1 MQGHDTRMHR
11 FAMRSGWLI
20 RAGWGEARRM
30 DPALDLRLDRIDE
43 GMATLAL
50 ALRIVNGTQRIH
62 GERLDKI
69 IELLTPEKDG
79 DGPNVVDVL
88 SQILERLDALT
99 RHTRTMT
106 ETLTEMARN
115 LPLETVRAFDDNYGG
130 LPGKP

>member
-1 MQGHDTRMHR
+1 M
-11 FAMRSGWLI
+11 L
-20 RAGWGEARRM
+20 AGM
-30 DPALDLRLDRIDE
+30 DPALGIRLDRVDE
-43 GMATLAL
+43 GLATLAL

-69 IELLTPEKDG
+69 IELLTPESDG
-79 DGPNVVDVL
+79 NGPNVVDVL

-115 LPLETVRAFDDNYGG
+115 LPLETVRAFDDNFGG
-130 LPGKP
+130 LPGTG

>member
-1 MQGHDTRMHR
+1 
-11 FAMRSGWLI
+11 
-20 RAGWGEARRM
+20 M
-30 DPALDLRLDRIDE
+30 DPALDLRLDRVDE

-69 IELLTPEKDG
+69 IELLTPESDG
-79 DGPNVVDVL
+79 GGPNVVDVL

-115 LPLETVRAFDDNYGG
+115 LPLETVRAFDDNFGG